1 MEINPAAMA
10 FLLEAEDGPVG
21 RFVTR
26 KAVEVREH
34 ARVNVRRIMH
44 RLPSVADQVNYE
56 QQGTEAIVGIND
68 HVSSKPGKESP
79 EEYLANKE
87 AFELA
92 WLFPAVQDA
101 FPAE

>member
-1 MEINPAAMA
+1 MPINPEALA
-10 FLLEAEDGPVG
+10 FLLEAEEGPVG
-21 RFVTR
+21 RLVTR
-26 KAVEVREH
+26 KAIEVRDH

-44 RLPSVADQVNYE
+44 RLPSVAESVDYE
-56 QQGTEAIVGIND
+56 QHGTEAIVGIDD
-68 HVSSKPGKESP
+68 HGFDSI

-101 FPAE
+101 FPVE